1 MHVAGLDRGVL
12 NRAATKCYLQTAVTY
27 LDKSNQKR
35 YKGRQH
41 LETTQSLV
49 STEHCGQLLDLNKS
63 SGKVKAAE
71 DVSSSICQRGRS
83 RDFIGDYYS
92 FLKGDTRSLDYS
104 LYGS

>member
-1 MHVAGLDRGVL
+1 MHVASLDRGVL

-27 LDKSNQKR
+27 LDRSSQKR

-49 STEHCGQLLDLNKS
+49 STEHCGQLL
-63 SGKVKAAE
+63 GKVKAAE

-92 FLKGDTRSLDYS
+92 FFKGDTKCLDYS